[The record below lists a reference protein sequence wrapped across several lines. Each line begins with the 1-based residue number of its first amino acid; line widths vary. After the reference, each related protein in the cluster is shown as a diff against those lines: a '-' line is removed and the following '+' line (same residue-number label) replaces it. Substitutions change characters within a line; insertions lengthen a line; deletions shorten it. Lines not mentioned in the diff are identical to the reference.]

1 MPLVLRYESRSGESC
16 AAELIPLQG
25 RMKSILSRSDGGRRR
40 KALLI
45 GINYDNTTEV
55 PLSFPQS
62 DTKKM
67 RRLLQGAY

>member
-1 MPLVLRYESRSGESC
+1 MSLVLWYESRSGESC

-25 RMKSILSRSDGGRRR
+25 RMKSGGRRR

-55 PLSFPQS
+55 PLSFPQR
-62 DTKKM
+62 DTEKM